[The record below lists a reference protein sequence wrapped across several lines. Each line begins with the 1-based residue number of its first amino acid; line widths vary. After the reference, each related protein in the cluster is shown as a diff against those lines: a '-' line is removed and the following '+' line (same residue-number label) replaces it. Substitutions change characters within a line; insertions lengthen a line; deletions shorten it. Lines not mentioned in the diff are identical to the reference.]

1 MFLLVGTGRQRSNF
15 NCENNSISRIWHMD
29 EIRML
34 YYLNEQLGKDAKV
47 IDGEVTDLESALPDK
62 VRMS

>member
-1 MFLLVGTGRQRSNF
+1 
-15 NCENNSISRIWHMD
+15 MD

-47 IDGEVTDLESALPDK
+47 NDGEVTDLESALPDK
-62 VRMS
+62 SQDELDTSPKPQK